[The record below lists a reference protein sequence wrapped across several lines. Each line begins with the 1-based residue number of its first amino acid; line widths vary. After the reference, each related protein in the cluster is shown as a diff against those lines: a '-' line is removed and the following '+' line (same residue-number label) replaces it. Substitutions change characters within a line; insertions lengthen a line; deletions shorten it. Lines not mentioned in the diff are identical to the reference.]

1 MRPEKKYL
9 VEEAKSRL
17 SASDFLF
24 LVNFTGVTVKAAA
37 EFREA
42 LAKAGAQY
50 HVVKNSII
58 ALAAKELG
66 LPDMSEVLARM
77 RAVLRRRG
85 AGLEHNGV
93 GSKTLTNGELTLDCE
108 MKTVRVRRDGQSKE
122 VALSRREYDV
132 LEALLQRPGAIL
144 SRSALEDRVYVDGE
158 LPESNAIEFIIH
170 GLRKKLGSSAIG
182 NVRGLGWMVQRA
194 KS

>member
-66 LPDMSEVLARM
+66 LPDMSEVLAGPTGIVSGGEDAAAVAKAVVEFFKARENSEVKLGYFDGKLMNKAEVEYLGSLPSLPEM
-77 RAVLRRRG
+77 RAKFLSLLNTP
-85 AGLEHNGV
+85 A
-93 GSKTLTNGELTLDCE
+93 SQ
-108 MKTVRVRRDGQSKE
+108 MVRVLFVKMEKE
-122 VALSRREYDV
+122 GGAPA
-132 LEALLQRPGAIL
+132 EAA
-144 SRSALEDRVYVDGE
+144 AE
-158 LPESNAIEFIIH
+158 
-170 GLRKKLGSSAIG
+170 
-182 NVRGLGWMVQRA
+182 
-194 KS
+194 

>member
-66 LPDMSEVLARM
+66 LPDMSEVLAGPTGIVSGGEDAAAVAKAVVEFFKARENSEVKLGYFDGKLMNKAEVEYLGSLPSLPDM
-77 RAVLRRRG
+77 RAKFLSLLNTP
-85 AGLEHNGV
+85 A
-93 GSKTLTNGELTLDCE
+93 SQ
-108 MKTVRVRRDGQSKE
+108 MVRVLFVKMEKE
-122 VALSRREYDV
+122 GGAPA
-132 LEALLQRPGAIL
+132 EAA
-144 SRSALEDRVYVDGE
+144 AE
-158 LPESNAIEFIIH
+158 
-170 GLRKKLGSSAIG
+170 
-182 NVRGLGWMVQRA
+182 
-194 KS
+194 

>member
-66 LPDMSEVLARM
+66 LPDMSEVLAGPTGIVSGGEDPAAVAKAVVEFFKTRENSEVKLGYFDGKLMNKAEVEYLGSLPSLPEM
-77 RAVLRRRG
+77 RAKFLSLLNTP
-85 AGLEHNGV
+85 A
-93 GSKTLTNGELTLDCE
+93 SQ
-108 MKTVRVRRDGQSKE
+108 MVRVLFVKMEKE
-122 VALSRREYDV
+122 GGAPA
-132 LEALLQRPGAIL
+132 EAA
-144 SRSALEDRVYVDGE
+144 AE
-158 LPESNAIEFIIH
+158 
-170 GLRKKLGSSAIG
+170 
-182 NVRGLGWMVQRA
+182 
-194 KS
+194 

>member
-37 EFREA
+37 DFREA

-58 ALAAKELG
+58 ALSAKELG
-66 LPDMSEVLARM
+66 LPDMSEVLAGPTGIVSGGEDPAAVAKAVVEFFKTRENSEVKLGYFDGKLMNKAEVEYLGSLPSLPEM
-77 RAVLRRRG
+77 RAKFLSLLNTP
-85 AGLEHNGV
+85 A
-93 GSKTLTNGELTLDCE
+93 SQ
-108 MKTVRVRRDGQSKE
+108 MVRVLFVKMEKDGG
-122 VALSRREYDV
+122 APA
-132 LEALLQRPGAIL
+132 EAA
-144 SRSALEDRVYVDGE
+144 AE
-158 LPESNAIEFIIH
+158 
-170 GLRKKLGSSAIG
+170 
-182 NVRGLGWMVQRA
+182 
-194 KS
+194 

>member
-58 ALAAKELG
+58 ALSAKELG
-66 LPDMSEVLARM
+66 LPDMSEVLAGPTGIVSGGDDPAAVAKAVVEFFKTRENSEVKLGYFDGKLMDKAEVEYLGSLPSLPEM
-77 RAVLRRRG
+77 RAKFLSLLNTP
-85 AGLEHNGV
+85 A
-93 GSKTLTNGELTLDCE
+93 SQ
-108 MKTVRVRRDGQSKE
+108 MVRVLFVKMEKE
-122 VALSRREYDV
+122 GGAPA
-132 LEALLQRPGAIL
+132 EAA
-144 SRSALEDRVYVDGE
+144 AE
-158 LPESNAIEFIIH
+158 
-170 GLRKKLGSSAIG
+170 
-182 NVRGLGWMVQRA
+182 
-194 KS
+194 

>member
-66 LPDMSEVLARM
+66 LPDMSEVLAGPTGIVSGGEDAAAVAKAVVEFFKARENSEVKLGYFDGKLMNKAEVEYLGSLPSLPEM
-77 RAVLRRRG
+77 RAKFLSLLNTP
-85 AGLEHNGV
+85 A
-93 GSKTLTNGELTLDCE
+93 SQ
-108 MKTVRVRRDGQSKE
+108 MVRVLFVKMEKE
-122 VALSRREYDV
+122 G
-132 LEALLQRPGAIL
+132 GAP
-144 SRSALEDRVYVDGE
+144 AEGAAE
-158 LPESNAIEFIIH
+158 
-170 GLRKKLGSSAIG
+170 
-182 NVRGLGWMVQRA
+182 
-194 KS
+194 

>member
-66 LPDMSEVLARM
+66 LPDMSEVLAGPTGIVSGGEDAAAVAKAVVEFFKTRENSEVKLGYFDGKLMNKAEVEYLGSLPSLPEM
-77 RAVLRRRG
+77 RAKFLSLLNTP
-85 AGLEHNGV
+85 A
-93 GSKTLTNGELTLDCE
+93 SQ
-108 MKTVRVRRDGQSKE
+108 MVRVLFVKMEKE
-122 VALSRREYDV
+122 GGAPA
-132 LEALLQRPGAIL
+132 EAA
-144 SRSALEDRVYVDGE
+144 AE
-158 LPESNAIEFIIH
+158 
-170 GLRKKLGSSAIG
+170 
-182 NVRGLGWMVQRA
+182 
-194 KS
+194 

>member
-66 LPDMSEVLARM
+66 LPDMSEVLAGPTGIVSGGEDPAAVAKAVVEFFKARENSEVKLGYFDGKLMNKAEVEYLGSLPSLPEM
-77 RAVLRRRG
+77 RAKFLSLLNTP
-85 AGLEHNGV
+85 A
-93 GSKTLTNGELTLDCE
+93 SQ
-108 MKTVRVRRDGQSKE
+108 MVRVLFVKMEKE
-122 VALSRREYDV
+122 GGAPA
-132 LEALLQRPGAIL
+132 EAA
-144 SRSALEDRVYVDGE
+144 AE
-158 LPESNAIEFIIH
+158 
-170 GLRKKLGSSAIG
+170 
-182 NVRGLGWMVQRA
+182 
-194 KS
+194 

>member
-58 ALAAKELG
+58 ALSAKELG
-66 LPDMSEVLARM
+66 LPDMSEVLAGPTGIVSGGEDAAAVAKAVVEFFKTRENAEVKLGYFDGKLMDKGEVEYLGSLPSLPEM
-77 RAVLRRRG
+77 RAKFLSLLNTP
-85 AGLEHNGV
+85 A
-93 GSKTLTNGELTLDCE
+93 SQ
-108 MKTVRVRRDGQSKE
+108 MVRVLFVKMEKDGGAPE
-122 VALSRREYDV
+122 
-132 LEALLQRPGAIL
+132 EAA
-144 SRSALEDRVYVDGE
+144 AE
-158 LPESNAIEFIIH
+158 
-170 GLRKKLGSSAIG
+170 
-182 NVRGLGWMVQRA
+182 
-194 KS
+194 